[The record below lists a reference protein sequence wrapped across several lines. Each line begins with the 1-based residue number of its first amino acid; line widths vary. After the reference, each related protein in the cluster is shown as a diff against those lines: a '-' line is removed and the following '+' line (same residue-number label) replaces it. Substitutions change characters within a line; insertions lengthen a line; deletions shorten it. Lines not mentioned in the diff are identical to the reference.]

1 MVKKYKVLTE
11 GTAEKIEEDINQ
23 AASEGWEV
31 VEFGYG
37 AMQTKFWA
45 LVVKKKNDFPITA
58 HK

>member
-1 MVKKYKVLTE
+1 MEKKYRVLSE
-11 GTAEKIEEDINQ
+11 GTAEKIEEILNK

-45 LVVKKKNDFPITA
+45 LAVKKK
-58 HK
+58 